1 MKGRAVFL
9 SKLEATALPARTVV
23 CAFALLLSVVFALH
37 SAESAE
43 QVGPSWFLELVEVVA
58 DAVDGRLNLG
68 VHLSLERDLRGNL
81 LLSDAEQRQ
90 IFFQARD
97 GTMQPLGLRPQGHFR
112 PYGLAISK
120 DGCLYV
126 ANPDSHEVLIFDPDG
141 ELSDV
146 IGGFGTR
153 LERPIDVTIV
163 EDGLLYVLDDIS
175 NVVVVYSAGGA
186 FREAIPLP
194 QDVGLPISLST
205 SLGEIFVLFAGSPR
219 VLRIDSVR
227 SYRWFGDEGYGVG
240 QLKSPSDVTTVDD
253 LLYVVDRTNSAVQV
267 YNTDGN
273 FIHEYVLYKRL
284 LHNPLAICADEQTVT
299 IANAIDQVLK
309 FTIRYANTGIEHAVL
324 GEEYCLL
331 GYYGRSSKEFEKALL
346 LGYDPA
352 EVHFYL
358 GFCYY
363 MLESYAE
370 AEEQFRVAQE
380 KDPDDVDTLF
390 QLANSLYRTGE
401 YPEAAE
407 MYQAVL
413 GCEPRHVQAAY
424 NLGET
429 YLKLGDL
436 EQAESHFNRALELAP
451 GSRDAILGLGRVYM
465 ERGDLPTALRVFKE
479 VLDKAPEDGRAAYYI
494 GLIQFEQGQYKEAS
508 KAFEESAAMGPFFID
523 SLYHLGLSYLS
534 LGQEEEA
541 AAWFQ
546 KVLDVA
552 PSHEGARK
560 MLKQIEDSN

>member
-1 MKGRAVFL
+1 VKGRAVIL
-9 SKLEATALPARTVV
+9 SKLEAATLYTRVV
-23 CAFALLLSVVFALH
+23 LCAFALLLGVVFALH
-37 SAESAE
+37 SAEPAK
-43 QVGPSWFLELVEVVA
+43 QVEPSWFLELVEVAGTA
-58 DAVDGRLNLG
+58 DGKLNLG
-68 VHLSLERDLRGNL
+68 VHLSLERDLQGNL
-81 LLSDAEQRQ
+81 LLSDAEQHQ
-90 IFFQARD
+90 ILCQAID
-97 GTMQPLGLRPQGHFR
+97 GTMQPLGLRLPGHFR

-126 ANPDSHEVLIFDPDG
+126 ANPDSHEVLIFNPGG
-141 ELSDV
+141 ELSAA

-153 LERPIDVTIV
+153 LERPIDVAIG
-163 EDGLLYVLDDIS
+163 EDGRVYVLDDIS
-175 NVVVVYSAGGA
+175 NVVVVYNAAGV
-186 FREAIPLP
+186 FREGIPLP
-194 QDVGLPISLST
+194 PDVGLPISLST

-219 VLRIDSVR
+219 ILRIDSVR

-240 QLKSPSDVTTVDD
+240 QLKSPSDVAIVDD
-253 LLYVVDRTNSAVQV
+253 LLYVVDRTNSAIQV
-267 YNTDGN
+267 YDTNGD
-273 FIHEYVLYKRL
+273 FIREYVLYKRL
-284 LHNPLAICADEQTVT
+284 LHNPLAVSADEHTVT
-299 IANAIDQVLK
+299 IANAIDQLLR
-309 FTIRYANTGIEHAVL
+309 FRIGCANTGIEHAVL

-363 MLESYAE
+363 TLGSYGE

-380 KDPDDVDTLF
+380 KDPDDVETLF

-413 GCEPRHVQAAY
+413 AYEPGHVQAAY

-451 GSRDAILGLGRVYM
+451 GSRDAILGLGRVCM
-465 ERGDLPTALRVFKE
+465 QRGDLPNALRLFKE
-479 VLDKAPEDGRAAYYI
+479 VLNKAPEDGRAAYYI

-508 KAFEESAAMGPFFID
+508 KAFEKSAAMGPFFID
-523 SLYHLGLSYLS
+523 SLYHLGLSYLA

-541 AAWFQ
+541 AVWFQ

-552 PSHEGARK
+552 PSHKGARK
-560 MLKQIEDSN
+560 MLKQIENSN